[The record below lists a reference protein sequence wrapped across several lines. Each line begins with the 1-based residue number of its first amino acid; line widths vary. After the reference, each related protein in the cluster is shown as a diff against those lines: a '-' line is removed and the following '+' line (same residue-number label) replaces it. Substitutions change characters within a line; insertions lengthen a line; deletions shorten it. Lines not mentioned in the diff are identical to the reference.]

1 MDLYR
6 QIRDN
11 DYQMD
16 KEIISSYMLLVKD
29 TLNLTDRERLK
40 TNGQK
45 KMYQAYTKKINL
57 IQLC

>member
-6 QIRDN
+6 KIRDN

-40 TNGQK
+40 TNG
-45 KMYQAYTKKINL
+45 
-57 IQLC
+57 